1 MENLNSVIFYNIE
14 EAIKTYRMYAQNQL
28 KINQLKITI
37 DQWLVLKCLKENP
50 KATQIELAEKVF
62 KDNASITRIVDLL
75 VKANFLQ
82 REINPND
89 RRKLNLKITGSGEK
103 ILDDV
108 YKIVL
113 KNRAKALEGISSEEI
128 ETVNTILKKISS
140 NCKKIILL
148 TFF

>member
-14 EAIKTYRMYAQNQL
+14 QAIKTYRMYAQNQL

-62 KDNASITRIVDLL
+62 KDNASITRIIELL
-75 VKANFLQ
+75 VKAGFLQ
-82 REINPND
+82 REVNKTD
-89 RRKLNLKITGSGEK
+89 RRKFDLKITASGER

-113 KNRAKALEGISSEEI
+113 KNRAKALNGITPEEI
-128 ETVNTILKKISS
+128 ETVNTILKKIST
-140 NCKKIILL
+140 NCKK
-148 TFF
+148 

>member
-28 KINQLKITI
+28 KINHLKITI

-50 KATQIELAEKVF
+50 KSTQIELAEKVF
-62 KDNASITRIVDLL
+62 KDNASITRIIDLL
-75 VKANFLQ
+75 VKADFLH
-82 REINPND
+82 REINPKD
-89 RRKLNLKITGSGEK
+89 RRKTVLKITQSGQK

-113 KNRAKALEGISSEEI
+113 KNRAKALENISSEEI
-128 ETVNTILKKISS
+128 ETVNTILKKISY
-140 NCKKIILL
+140 NCKK
-148 TFF
+148 